1 MVPIP
6 TQSTVLSCFFLSS
19 LRSTEFHAFDLH
31 LFNTVSG
38 LVCPV
43 SLRVWLLYCSAVLC
57 PLVSGLVCP
66 VSLRVW
72 LLYCNAV
79 LCSLLSGSPFSLSP
93 ATWEL

>member
-31 LFNTVSG
+31 LFNAVSG
-38 LVCPV
+38 LVRPV
-43 SLRVWLLYCSAVLC
+43 SLRVWLLYF
-57 PLVSGLVCP
+57 
-66 VSLRVW
+66 
-72 LLYCNAV
+72 NAV